1 MDTTYFTAA
10 DPWSISA
17 RGGIGSALAACLRA
31 AVAAPSIYNSQP
43 WRLRVQQDTI
53 ELYADRE
60 RQLPVVDPNG
70 RELAISV
77 GAALLNL
84 RVAILRHHR
93 LPLIRLLPDPDR
105 PDLAARVVLGP
116 PAEPDLTVRALAEAI
131 PRRHTNR
138 RPFTRVA
145 IPPEVLAELTAA
157 ALVEGGRLAVL
168 DEEAR
173 RHVLGV
179 VRSAEIR
186 LRGDPSY
193 RDELTT
199 WTSGEPARS
208 NGISRTGF
216 GPWDALETLPLRD
229 FGLTRPTEPRRSA
242 RFEPDPT
249 LVVLSTAGD
258 TPQQWLRAGQ
268 SLERLLLTATVRGLA
283 TTPMTQ
289 PLEIP
294 ELRELLT
301 PAGGTGSPQVIL
313 RIGYGPASPSST
325 RRPLHEVLASE

>member
-1 MDTTYFTAA
+1 MDTRYFTAA

-17 RGGIGSALAACLRA
+17 GGGIGSALTACLQA
-31 AVAAPSIYNSQP
+31 AVAAPSIYNTQP
-43 WRLRVQQDTI
+43 WRLRVLRGAI

-60 RQLPVVDPNG
+60 RQLPVVDPHG

-93 LPLIRLLPDPDR
+93 LPLTRLLPDPGQ

-116 PAEPDLTVRALAEAI
+116 PAEPDLTIRALAEAI
-131 PRRHTNR
+131 PHRHTNR
-138 RPFTRVA
+138 RPFTRVT

-157 ALVEGGRLAVL
+157 ALVEGGRLTVL
-168 DEEAR
+168 DEPTR
-173 RHVLGV
+173 RDVLGV
-179 VRSAEIR
+179 VRSAELR
-186 LRGDPSY
+186 LRGDPTY
-193 RDELTT
+193 RDELNT
-199 WTSGEPARS
+199 WTSGEPARDD
-208 NGISRTGF
+208 GVSRTEF

-242 RFEPDPT
+242 QFEPDPT
-249 LVVLSTAGD
+249 LVVLSTVGD
-258 TPQQWLRAGQ
+258 SSDLWLRAGQ

-301 PAGGTGSPQVIL
+301 PAGGGRSPQVIL
-313 RIGYGPASPSST
+313 RIGYGPASPTST
-325 RRPLHEVLASE
+325 RRPLHEVLVSE